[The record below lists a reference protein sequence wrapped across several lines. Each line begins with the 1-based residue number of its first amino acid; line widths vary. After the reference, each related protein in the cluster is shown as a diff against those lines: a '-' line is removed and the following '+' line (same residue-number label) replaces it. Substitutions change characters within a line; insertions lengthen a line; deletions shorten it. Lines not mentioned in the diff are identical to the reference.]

1 MIFYNPISGGGR
13 ASRLAIWARKR
24 LANEGLE
31 GILMETDA
39 GGDYGRAS
47 ALIEE
52 LGITDVLVVGGDGT
66 VNAVIGALRGMEV
79 CFGILPAGS
88 GNGLAFGA
96 GISGNKAKAMALI
109 LEGNA
114 RHIDAFEVNGK
125 FGCMVY
131 GAGLDGEVA
140 FHFAKGKRR
149 GLYGYLGLVLSSFL
163 KAKKYSFELGCS
175 EFSERVSAYFIS
187 IANSNQYG
195 NHFQVAPAAS
205 LSDGK
210 LDVVVAASSNKWSLL
225 GDMFRHLLLRRA
237 AHTPDKRRGV
247 IYFQTSSLRLRNEDL
262 AHCHLDGEVAGS
274 PMDIDLRVI
283 PSAFRMYVKG

>member
-13 ASRLAIWARKR
+13 ASRLASWAMKR
-24 LANEGLE
+24 LSEQGLE

-39 GGDYGRAS
+39 LGNYEKAVRK
-47 ALIEE
+47 IKE
-52 LGITDVLVVGGDGT
+52 LGISDVLIVGGDGT
-66 VNAVIGALRGMEV
+66 ANAVIGALRGMEV

-96 GISGNKAKAMALI
+96 GISANRKKALALVLAGNSQL
-109 LEGNA
+109 L
-114 RHIDAFEVNGK
+114 DAFEVNGK

-175 EFSERVSAYFIS
+175 EFSDRVSAYFIS
-187 IANSNQYG
+187 MANSNQYG
-195 NHFQVAPAAS
+195 NHFQVAPRAS
-205 LSDGK
+205 LCDGK

-225 GDMFRHLLLRRA
+225 GDMFRHLLLRRV